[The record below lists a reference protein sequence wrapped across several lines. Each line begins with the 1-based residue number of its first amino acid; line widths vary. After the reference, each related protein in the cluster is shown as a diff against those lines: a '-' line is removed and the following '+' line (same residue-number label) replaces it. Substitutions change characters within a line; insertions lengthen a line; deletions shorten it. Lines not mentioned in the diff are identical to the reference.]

1 MAAALLRTRIAER
14 GLADQVSVQSAG
26 VFARTGQTAS
36 EYAVTALGDR
46 NVPLADHHSQPVT
59 LPLLQQ
65 AAIVLV
71 MEESHRRSL
80 FYLAPQYLS
89 KVFLLTEMAGRHED
103 VADPYGGTL
112 KDYTDT
118 ANALDALIS
127 AGLPNILRRLGVTAP
142 SSGG

>member
-1 MAAALLRTRIAER
+1 MAAALIRTRIVER

-26 VFARTGQTAS
+26 VFARAGQTAS
-36 EYAVTALGDR
+36 DYAVTVLGDR
-46 NVPLADHHSQPVT
+46 NVPLADHRSQPVT
-59 LPLLQQ
+59 FALLQE
-65 AAIVLV
+65 AAIILV

-80 FYLAPQYLS
+80 FYMAPQYLS

-112 KDYTDT
+112 EDYIDT

-127 AGLPNILRRLGVTAP
+127 AGLPNILRRIGVIA
-142 SSGG
+142 